1 MRMDVD
7 FFKDDNGKIWM
18 YHIRDIVVKN
28 NDTTIKV
35 EKLTKLKQRS
45 QEICEQIKQEMKDDL
60 LIRDDE
66 EFAELISKC
75 NKLNRKVMREGLEWE
90 TAKKVS
96 D

>member
-35 EKLTKLKQRS
+35 EKLTKLK
-45 QEICEQIKQEMKDDL
+45 
-60 LIRDDE
+60 
-66 EFAELISKC
+66 
-75 NKLNRKVMREGLEWE
+75 
-90 TAKKVS
+90 
-96 D
+96 